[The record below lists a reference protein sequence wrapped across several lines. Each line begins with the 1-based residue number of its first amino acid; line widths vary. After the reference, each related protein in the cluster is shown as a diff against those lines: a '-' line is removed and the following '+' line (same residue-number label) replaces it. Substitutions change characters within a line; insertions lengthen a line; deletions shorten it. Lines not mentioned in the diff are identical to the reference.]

1 MVESLLTA
9 SRTRSPIKLQ
19 MNDEKSTKI
28 EENGPGNTP
37 SRVSLQTYDSR
48 PKTNSLRAEPVSQ

>member
-1 MVESLLTA
+1 MAENLLTA

-19 MNDEKSTKI
+19 MNDEKSTKV

-37 SRVSLQTYDSR
+37 SRVSLQTYDSS
-48 PKTNSLRAEPVSQ
+48 PKINSLRAEPVSQ